1 MKRENEKALIDLQYQ
16 TPWEVARVLLLH
28 LYNMNPNIKKPPKTV
43 GKVFQVPW
51 DKNKGKGDDEQSIEE
66 MQTMLKTIH
75 ASNKKKI
82 NKEKVKLRR
91 KQREKKNKE

>member
-28 LYNMNPNIKKPPKTV
+28 IYNMNPNIKKPPKTV
-43 GKVFQVPW
+43 EKVFRVPW

-91 KQREKKNKE
+91 KQRENKNKE

>member
-51 DKNKGKGDDEQSIEE
+51 DKNKGKEEGQSLEEMAAALQSIHG
-66 MQTMLKTIH
+66 T
-75 ASNKKKI
+75 SKKKI
-82 NKEKVKLRR
+82 NRKKVKLR
-91 KQREKKNKE
+91 KEQRENKNKE